1 MTDEERASLQ
11 KQLEGVVG
19 DNTIAE
25 MTDEQ
30 LKAAVKKDMERKAAQ
45 EAAQEAAQDAARAA
59 EARRAL
65 SETPSSRR
73 KGGPIHKKAEMMGG
87 GMYKGKKHSYAGG
100 GMVKDM
106 KLMRSK

>member
-45 EAAQEAAQDAARAA
+45 EAAQEAARAA
-59 EARRAL
+59 EARQAL
-65 SETPSSRR
+65 TPSSRR
-73 KGGPIHKKAEMMGG
+73 KGGPIYKKAEMMGG

>member
-11 KQLEGVVG
+11 KQLKGVVG

-30 LKAAVKKDMERKAAQ
+30 LKAAVKKDMERKAA
-45 EAAQEAAQDAARAA
+45 EEAARAA
-59 EARRAL
+59 AEAAEARQAL
-65 SETPSSRR
+65 TPSSRR

-106 KLMRSK
+106 KLMRTK

>member
-11 KQLEGVVG
+11 KQLKGVVG

-25 MTDEQ
+25 MTDAQ
-30 LKAAVKKDMERKAAQ
+30 LQKAAQ
-45 EAAQEAAQDAARAA
+45 AAMEREAAQEAAQDAARAA